1 MIFFANFCWLSDFLP
16 ENLKLIDKLQILKGL
31 RLSNLKNVILSYLN
45 VNAIRNKLEN
55 LREII
60 KQNIDV
66 LAVAKNKIDASFP
79 SAQFF
84 LERYHSPYRLDISRK
99 SGGLLVYVKGAIP
112 SRQLSLPKFYFRI
125 QAFIFELNL
134 STEKWLV
141 ISIYSGPAL
150 NSLSRFL
157 ESFTGIIAFFS
168 SAYNNFIRMGDF
180 NAQPLDSSMKDF
192 IKVNGLIYLIKENAC
207 FKGQD
212 SCIDLILTNRRFSFK
227 H

>member
-1 MIFFANFCWLSDFLP
+1 M
-16 ENLKLIDKLQILKGL
+16 K
-31 RLSNLKNVILSYLN
+31 
-45 VNAIRNKLEN
+45 
-55 LREII
+55 
-60 KQNIDV
+60 
-66 LAVAKNKIDASFP
+66 
-79 SAQFF
+79 
-84 LERYHSPYRLDISRK
+84 
-99 SGGLLVYVKGAIP
+99 
-112 SRQLSLPKFYFRI
+112 
-125 QAFIFELNL
+125 L

-192 IKVNGLIYLIKENAC
+192 IKENGLIYLIKGNAC

-212 SCIDLILTNRRFSFK
+212 PCIDLILTNRRFSFK
-227 H
+227 HSKCYKTGISNHHHHLIYSMLKSNISNSEPKLVKCRDYKKFSFDNSKTSLYSALRHCSTDYQYFEYIFTPILNEYAPQKKESLSGSFK